1 VATPLLFFLGLAA
14 LLTAEEAG
22 VFLLPGDI
30 TMVAA
35 GVYAAQGGPPIVI
48 SWIVASL
55 AMVAGS
61 CILFFTVRRSDATS
75 RALPD
80 RVRELIQRRG
90 ALGVGLARLVP
101 GFRNM
106 TVFAAAA
113 ASLDADRFLL
123 GLVPA
128 AVVWSGCLLLLGWFG
143 GDGVVSLLGSLD
155 SHPALKLLSIGLV
168 VSAAIFWAV
177 RIRMTLRE
185 TPTS

>member
-1 VATPLLFFLGLAA
+1 MPATLLFFLGLAA

-35 GVYAAQGGPPIVI
+35 GVYAAQGGPSIFV
-48 SWIVASL
+48 SWIVASF

-61 CILFFTVRRSDATS
+61 CILFFTVRRSGATR

-80 RVRELIQRRG
+80 RVRDLIQRHG

-113 ASLDADRFLL
+113 ATLDPRRFLL

-128 AVVWSGCLLLLGWFG
+128 ALVWSGFLLLLGWFG
-143 GDGVVSLLGSLD
+143 GDTFVALFGRID
-155 SHPALKLLSIGLV
+155 SNPALKVLSVLLVL
-168 VSAAIFWAV
+168 SAAVFWAV
-177 RIRMTLRE
+177 RIRMTTRE
-185 TPTS
+185 SRTS